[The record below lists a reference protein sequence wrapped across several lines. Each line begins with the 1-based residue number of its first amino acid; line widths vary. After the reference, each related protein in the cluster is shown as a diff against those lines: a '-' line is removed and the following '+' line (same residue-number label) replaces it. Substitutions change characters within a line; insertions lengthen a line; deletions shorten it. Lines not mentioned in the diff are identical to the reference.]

1 MNEAVDNTAATSFRP
16 GTWFGVLGDHV
27 AVFLP
32 PSVKDRV
39 APLWELVD
47 GGAGFDE
54 LLDALIAGGLRS
66 LPGFLI
72 LSRGEEAT
80 RVLVRGTPRA
90 VFVNAAG
97 ETTEVDGAD
106 TTTWTERT
114 ISDVVSSTLLLE
126 GTELD
131 PTDEPPHQ
139 HLVAGGL
146 VRVARVDHPPYVVT
160 PVPVEQPVWEAPV
173 ERPSWTP
180 PADALGPLSTGNVS
194 LPSEVETAAPFE
206 APAPETWSAP
216 ATELEDDVAA
226 AAPDEGVEPESTVAF
241 EPFTPGAEAAVTD
254 TPLSPAVDSWPAP
267 DPSEAPPPLS
277 VGSWHSPD
285 SEGPFAP
292 PAVTEQ
298 VPSDH
303 DGQTLG
309 SSWDPSQFA
318 RPQPGIP
325 GQPPAPSVTA
335 RPVARLHFA
344 HGEVIDVDRA
354 VLVGRAPEA
363 RRFTS
368 TDQPRLV
375 TVPSPNQEIS
385 STHLEV
391 RPGSGADHG
400 TAVVTDLGSTNG
412 TVLVLPGLGPQT
424 LQPGVAVQL
433 LPGALIDL
441 GDGMTVQVSG
451 I

>member
-1 MNEAVDNTAATSFRP
+1 MNEAVDHAAVIADTSFRP
-16 GTWFGVLGDHV
+16 GTWFGVLGEHA

-32 PSVKDRV
+32 PTVKDRV

-47 GGAGFDE
+47 GGSGFDE

-72 LSRGEEAT
+72 LSRGEEAV

-90 VFVNAAG
+90 VFLTTAG
-97 ETTEVDGAD
+97 DTVEVDGAD

-114 ISDVVSSTLLLE
+114 VASVARTTLLLE
-126 GTELD
+126 GHETGWVQESD
-131 PTDEPPHQ
+131 HH
-139 HLVAGGL
+139 HLVSGGL
-146 VRVARVDHPPYVVT
+146 VRVARVDHPPYLA
-160 PVPVEQPVWEAPV
+160 APV
-173 ERPSWTP
+173 EADPVEADP
-180 PADALGPLSTGNVS
+180 VEAAPEPDPAP
-194 LPSEVETAAPFE
+194 ETVGEPEPDVATAEPFE
-206 APAPETWSAP
+206 APAVAELGADPGN
-216 ATELEDDVAA
+216 TEV
-226 AAPDEGVEPESTVAF
+226 F
-241 EPFTPGAEAAVTD
+241 EPFTP
-254 TPLSPAVDSWPAP
+254 
-267 DPSEAPPPLS
+267 PPS
-277 VGSWHSPD
+277 VGQWQPPD
-285 SEGPFAP
+285 SG
-292 PAVTEQ
+292 

-309 SSWDPSQFA
+309 SSWDSDQFA
-318 RPQPGIP
+318 RQQPGIP

-344 HGEVIDVDRA
+344 HGDVIEVDRA

-385 STHLEV
+385 STHLEI

-412 TVLVLPGLGPQT
+412 TVLVLPGLGPES

-433 LPGALIDL
+433 LPGALVDL
-441 GDGMTVQVSG
+441 GDGMTIQVSG
-451 I
+451 A